1 LRSRPFSDKDQAN
14 QILLIDIKRVFDEG
28 MVELVTNTLQAT
40 SRSGKSASR
49 HRVAKLMR
57 DNDWRAKAARK
68 YKAKKVA

>member
-1 LRSRPFSDKDQAN
+1 MFLMKGWSNWSP
-14 QILLIDIKRVFDEG
+14 ILSKRLQDE
-28 MVELVTNTLQAT
+28 
-40 SRSGKSASR
+40 GKSASR